1 MKSFSYPLLTQKDSK
16 LRLVLSIIKGIS
28 WIRSIGIDSVNK
40 KDFKSFKIT
49 LSHFQFIC
57 GHTLVNLMAKPRT
70 ILNQE
75 ASSKIDNLYLFQYS
89 ILSV

>member
-28 WIRSIGIDSVNK
+28 WIRNIGIDLVK
-40 KDFKSFKIT
+40 KIAFKSFKIT
-49 LSHFQFIC
+49 LSHWSIYLWSYFSRFY
-57 GHTLVNLMAKPRT
+57 GKTWT